1 MSRRRV
7 YQQATL
13 DVQRRFFDTVTELVA
28 SGVII
33 GGVAG
38 YCNTAKI
45 ENSHYYAQRKD
56 PQRGFFEIAWVM
68 PLITIYGISPA
79 WMLLGSGKKYKKQIL
94 TNTINNEENINYHNA
109 AVADGTRDDIV

>member
-56 PQRGFFEIAWVM
+56 PQRGFFEIAWIM
-68 PLITIYGISPA
+68 PLITIYGVSPT
-79 WMLLGSGKKYKKQIL
+79 WMLLGSGKKYKKFGANTYNKKSD
-94 TNTINNEENINYHNA
+94 TNL
-109 AVADGTRDDIV
+109 VADIGALCASEAIVE

>member
-56 PQRGFFEIAWVM
+56 PQRGFFEIAWIM
-68 PLITIYGISPA
+68 PLITIYGVSPV

-94 TNTINNEENINYHNA
+94 TKTINNEEKTACDSAVA
-109 AVADGTRDDIV
+109 AVGTPSI

>member
-56 PQRGFFEIAWVM
+56 PQRGFFEIAWIM
-68 PLITIYGISPA
+68 PLITIYGVSPT
-79 WMLLGSGKKYKKQIL
+79 WMLLGKGKKYKTIRNT
-94 TNTINNEENINYHNA
+94 TNYEEKTA
-109 AVADGTRDDIV
+109 CDSTVAADGAPLKQVK

>member
-56 PQRGFFEIAWVM
+56 PQRGFFEIAWIM
-68 PLITIYGISPA
+68 PLITIYGISPV
-79 WMLLGSGKKYKKQIL
+79 WMLLGSGKKYKTIRNT
-94 TNTINNEENINYHNA
+94 TNYEEKTSCDSAVGMPSNE
-109 AVADGTRDDIV
+109 